1 MITNDE
7 IHSYSN
13 AVQEQLNE
21 LYPTEYKEFT
31 EKDYKMLQQNLILY
45 KEGNAEATNYII
57 SVFHRFIKKYADFI
71 SGKKTANNCYVEV
84 RKDKSINKFINLFIS
99 KEARANAQTKAD
111 KLTLFGETCGKIRN
125 LFSKFE
131 YLDIYNELTCTLL
144 NMANKYKI
152 TKPGDEFHK
161 ENGTFHMYVT
171 RCFHFDAY
179 NSLNKLIGDPLA
191 TKNIYSINDDINN
204 NVEDYIGHSYIK
216 SNNNINGE
224 TMYNFAT
231 KSIILQDTDTD
242 KIIEHMM
249 EKADREQTLKS
260 TTKLVFKE
268 DDIDPYELEA
278 LNFNWTNGITCS
290 EVFQQ
295 LSSYEREVLVL
306 SYAQNKTDS
315 EIANIYGCHRI
326 TIIKHK
332 KIAVQKIRN
341 ILNERKQVK

>member
-1 MITNDE
+1 MVVNDE

-13 AVQEQLNE
+13 AVKEQINE
-21 LYPTEYKEFT
+21 LYPTEYKTFT
-31 EKDYKMLQQNLILY
+31 EEDYKMLQQNLILY
-45 KEGNAEATNYII
+45 KEGNAEATDYII

-71 SGKKTANNCYVEV
+71 SGEKTANNCYIEI
-84 RKDKSINKFINLFIS
+84 RKDKSLNKFINLFIS
-99 KEARANAQTKAD
+99 KEVRAAAQTPAD
-111 KLTLFGETCGKIRN
+111 KVALFGETCGKIRN

-131 YLDIYNELTCTLL
+131 YWDIYNELTCTLL

-171 RCFHFDAY
+171 KCFHFDAY

-191 TKNIYSINDDINN
+191 TKNIYSIDEDINEYA
-204 NVEDYIGHSYIK
+204 EDYIGNSYGK
-216 SNNNINGE
+216 ASGINGE
-224 TMYNFAT
+224 SVYNFVT
-231 KSIILQDTDTD
+231 KSVILQDTDTD

-249 EKADREQTLKS
+249 EKADRDKMLKD
-260 TTKLVFKE
+260 TTKLIFRE

-278 LNFNWTNGITCS
+278 LNFNWTNGTTCS
-290 EVFQQ
+290 EAFQQ
-295 LSSYEREVLVL
+295 LSSYEREILVL
-306 SYAQNKTDS
+306 SYAQNKTDT

-341 ILNERKQVK
+341 ALNERK

>member
-1 MITNDE
+1 MVMNDE

-13 AVQEQLNE
+13 AVKERINE
-21 LYPTEYKEFT
+21 LYPTEYKEFK
-31 EKDYKMLQQNLILY
+31 EEDYKMLQQNLILY

-71 SGKKTANNCYVEV
+71 SGEKNANNCYIEV
-84 RKDKSINKFINLFIS
+84 RKDKSLNKFINLFIS
-99 KEARANAQTKAD
+99 KEARAGAQTQQE
-111 KLTLFGETCGKIRN
+111 KLALFGETCGKIRN

-131 YLDIYNELTCTLL
+131 YWDIYNELTCTLL

-161 ENGTFHMYVT
+161 ENGTFHMYVNK
-171 RCFHFDAY
+171 CFHFDAY

-191 TKNIYSINDDINN
+191 TRNIYSIEDDVMNYG
-204 NVEDYIGHSYIK
+204 EDYINHSYGK
-216 SNNNINGE
+216 SGDNSYGE
-224 TMYNFAT
+224 TLYNFVNQ
-231 KSIILQDTDTD
+231 SIILKDTDTD

-249 EKADREQTLKS
+249 EKADREKMIRD
-260 TTKLVFKE
+260 TTKLVFRE
-268 DDIDPYELEA
+268 DNIDPYELEA

-290 EVFQQ
+290 EAFQQ
-295 LSSYEREVLVL
+295 LSSYEREILVL
-306 SYAQNKTDS
+306 SFAQNKTDS

-332 KIAVQKIRN
+332 KIAIQKIRN
-341 ILNERKQVK
+341 ALNERK

>member
-1 MITNDE
+1 MVMNDE

-13 AVQEQLNE
+13 AVKEQINE

-45 KEGNAEATNYII
+45 KEGNAEATDYII

-71 SGKKTANNCYVEV
+71 SGEKTANNCYIEV
-84 RKDKSINKFINLFIS
+84 RKDKSLNKFINLFIS
-99 KEARANAQTKAD
+99 KESRANVKTPTD
-111 KLTLFGETCGKIRN
+111 KITLFGETCGKIRN

-131 YLDIYNELTCTLL
+131 YWDIYNELTCTLL

-161 ENGTFHMYVT
+161 ENGTFHMYVNK
-171 RCFHFDAY
+171 CFHFDAY

-191 TKNIYSINDDINN
+191 TRNIYSIDNDITDYT
-204 NVEDYIGHSYIK
+204 EDYICNSYAK
-216 SNNNINGE
+216 SSGTNGE
-224 TMYNFAT
+224 SMYNFAT
-231 KSIILQDTDTD
+231 HSIILQDTDTD

-249 EKADREQTLKS
+249 EKADRDKMLQDA
-260 TTKLVFKE
+260 TKLVFKE
-268 DDIDPYELEA
+268 NNIDPYELEA
-278 LNFNWTNGITCS
+278 LNFNWTNGTTCS
-290 EVFQQ
+290 DAFQE
-295 LSSYEREVLVL
+295 LSSYEREILVL
-306 SYAQNKTDS
+306 SYAQNKTDT

-341 ILNERKQVK
+341 ALNERK

>member
-1 MITNDE
+1 MVMNDE

-13 AVQEQLNE
+13 AVKEQINE
-21 LYPTEYKEFT
+21 LYPTEYKTFT
-31 EKDYKMLQQNLILY
+31 EEDYKMLQKNLILY
-45 KEGNAEATNYII
+45 KEGNAEATDYII

-71 SGKKTANNCYVEV
+71 SGEKTANNCYIEV
-84 RKDKSINKFINLFIS
+84 RKDKSLNKFINLFIP
-99 KEARANAQTKAD
+99 KEARVAAQTPAD
-111 KLTLFGETCGKIRN
+111 KITLFGETCGKIRS

-131 YLDIYNELTCTLL
+131 YWDIYNELTCTLL

-171 RCFHFDAY
+171 KCFHFDAY

-191 TKNIYSINDDINN
+191 TRNIYSIDDDINDYA
-204 NVEDYIGHSYIK
+204 EDYIGNSYIK
-216 SNNNINGE
+216 SKGSNE
-224 TMYNFAT
+224 SMYNFAT
-231 KSIILQDTDTD
+231 QSIILQDTDTD

-249 EKADREQTLKS
+249 VKADREKMIQD

-268 DDIDPYELEA
+268 GNIDPYELEA

-290 EVFQQ
+290 EAFQQ
-295 LSSYEREVLVL
+295 LSSYEREILVL

-341 ILNERKQVK
+341 ALNERK

>member
-1 MITNDE
+1 MVVNDE
-7 IHSYSN
+7 IHSYAN
-13 AVQEQLNE
+13 AVKEQLNE
-21 LYPTEYKEFT
+21 LYPTEYKVFT
-31 EKDYKMLQQNLILY
+31 EEDYKMLQENLVLY
-45 KEGNAEATNYII
+45 KQGNAEATDYIV

-71 SGKKTANNCYVEV
+71 SGEKTANNCYIEV
-84 RKDKSINKFINLFIS
+84 RKDKSLNKFINLFIS
-99 KEARANAQTKAD
+99 KEARAAVQTSAD

-131 YLDIYNELTCTLL
+131 YWDIYNELTCTLL

-161 ENGTFHMYVT
+161 ENGTFHMYVNK
-171 RCFHFDAY
+171 CFHFDAY

-191 TKNIYSINDDINN
+191 TKNIYSIDDDITDYA
-204 NVEDYIGHSYIK
+204 EDYIGNSYAK
-216 SNNNINGE
+216 SRGINGE
-224 TMYNFAT
+224 SMYNFAT
-231 KSIILQDTDTD
+231 QSIILQDTDTD

-249 EKADREQTLKS
+249 EKADREKMLQD
-260 TTKLVFKE
+260 TTKLVFRE
-268 DDIDPYELEA
+268 DNIDPYELEA

-290 EVFQQ
+290 EAFQQ
-295 LSSYEREVLVL
+295 LSSYEREILVL
-306 SYAQNKTDS
+306 SYAQNKTDT

-341 ILNERKQVK
+341 ALNERK

>member
-1 MITNDE
+1 MVMNDE

-13 AVQEQLNE
+13 AVREQINE
-21 LYPTEYKEFT
+21 LYPTEYKVFT
-31 EKDYKMLQQNLILY
+31 EEDYKMLQQNLILY

-57 SVFHRFIKKYADFI
+57 SVFHRFVKKYVDFI
-71 SGKKTANNCYVEV
+71 SGEKTSNNCYIEV
-84 RKDKSINKFINLFIS
+84 RKDKSLNKFINLFIS
-99 KEARANAQTKAD
+99 KEARANAKTQTEKI
-111 KLTLFGETCGKIRN
+111 TLFGETCGKIRN

-131 YLDIYNELTCTLL
+131 YWDIYNELTCTLL

-171 RCFHFDAY
+171 KCFHFDAY

-191 TKNIYSINDDINN
+191 ARSIYSIDEDIN
-204 NVEDYIGHSYIK
+204 EYSEEYIGSSYVR
-216 SNNNINGE
+216 SRGNNGE

-231 KSIILQDTDTD
+231 QSIILQDTDTD

-249 EKADREQTLKS
+249 EKADRDNMLQN
-260 TTKLVFKE
+260 TTKLVLKE
-268 DDIDPYELEA
+268 TENIDPYELDA
-278 LNFNWTNGITCS
+278 LNFNWTSGITCG
-290 EVFQQ
+290 EAFQQ
-295 LSSYEREVLVL
+295 LSSYEREILVL

-341 ILNERKQVK
+341 ALMKGSKSE